1 MRLSETIRP
10 RCVPSDRYYIR
21 SSTDLYAGLVYTG
34 RSMWEALY
42 LANLARS
49 KDESVVEVIDT
60 RDKSKDLGL
69 SDWYRACRAY
79 PGICLYN
86 SKALNRKILSH
97 TSSDELEDLVSD
109 IHAFVQRWGNEEVQA

>member
-1 MRLSETIRP
+1 MRLSDTIRP
-10 RCVPSDRYYIR
+10 RCVPSDRYHIR
-21 SSTDLYAGLVYTG
+21 SSTDLVYTG

-49 KDESVVEVIDT
+49 KDDNVVEVIDT

-69 SDWYRACRAY
+69 SDWFRACRTH

-86 SKALNRKILSH
+86 SKALNNKILSH
-97 TSSDELEDLVSD
+97 TNSDELEDLVAD
-109 IHAFVQRWGNEEVQA
+109 IHTFVRRWGNEEVQA